1 MRVFHSLV
9 FDENIESTATG
20 YTSTIDASWNSQLGL
35 PDKLTIFAVSDTV
48 SFLPTTTATASI
60 QTLNVQIQESPDQVH
75 WTNKATSAEC
85 TATLSTL
92 ANTIA
97 VGRDPG
103 TTPSAGFIRLIVSLA
118 APAAATSQKGHV
130 RVWVTGRGEQIP

>member
-9 FDENIESTATG
+9 FDENIEATATG
-20 YTSTIDASWNSQLGL
+20 YTATIDASWNSQLGL

-48 SFLPTTTATASI
+48 SLNPTSTASP
-60 QTLNVQIQESPDQVH
+60 TLAVQIQESPDQVH
-75 WTNKATSAEC
+75 WTNKATAAE
-85 TATLSTL
+85 LSTAISTA
-92 ANTIA
+92 ANTIG

-103 TTPSAGFIRLIVSLA
+103 TTPSAGFIRLIVSLTG
-118 APAAATSQKGHV
+118 PGSSNPKGHV